1 MKIELANVLQLVVLS
16 QCLILIIF
24 LFSNRKTQPP
34 SRPNYWLGATLLWIV
49 FDIFY
54 TLILQAKLWHFI
66 NYACALGYLYGPLF
80 WGYVKALTM
89 SSQVVSIR
97 KMLVHGMPFVMA
109 ILIKVTNHY
118 ISPVWKEG
126 MGISVSQVD
135 QYVCVVLTL
144 VSRLHAIVYIGII
157 IQLIRKYHK
166 KLPQNTSAPAS
177 YSLQWLR
184 NLSLLMLI
192 IFCISIIDVVIDL
205 RTYGQLQQQVFLLRF
220 FLVVVFIGGLLYK
233 GLQQSLLIE
242 SSVKVNSQG
251 AKTPK
256 VTPEKPRYESST
268 LSKTDI
274 ERYLI
279 KLQKYMAEEKPY
291 LEFSLNREQ
300 LAEQVQLP
308 PRELSQIINSQLN
321 QNFYEFVNRYRVE
334 AAKQILSDPTKKDVR
349 ANELMFD
356 VGFNSKSTFHYTF
369 KKFTGLTPSQFRKQ
383 ALST

>member
-24 LFSNRKTQPP
+24 LFSNRKKQPL

-54 TLILQAKLWHFI
+54 TLIIQAKLWSLI

-80 WGYVKALTM
+80 WGYVKALTR
-89 SSQVVSIR
+89 SNQAVNLK
-97 KMLVHGMPFVMA
+97 KMMVHGLPFALA

-118 ISPVWKEG
+118 IPPLWKESI
-126 MGISVSQVD
+126 GISVLQAD
-135 QYVCVVLTL
+135 QYVCVALTL
-144 VSRLHAIVYIGII
+144 VSRVHAIAYIGVV
-157 IQLIRKYHK
+157 IQLIKEYHQN
-166 KLPQNTSAPAS
+166 LPQNTSAPAN

-192 IFCISIIDVVIDL
+192 IFCISIIDVMIDL
-205 RTYGQLQQQVFLLRF
+205 RTYGQLQQKVFLLRF

-233 GLQQSLLIE
+233 GLQQSLLME
-242 SSVKVNSQG
+242 LSVKVSNKG
-251 AKTPK
+251 AEASKT
-256 VTPEKPRYESST
+256 TNEKPRYESST
-268 LSKTDI
+268 LSEADI
-274 ERYLI
+274 EKYLQ
-279 KLQKYMAEEKPY
+279 KLQKYMNEEKPY

-300 LAEQVQLP
+300 LAEKVQLP
-308 PRELSQIINSQLN
+308 PRDLSQIINSQLN

-356 VGFNSKSTFHYTF
+356 VGFNSKSTFHHAF
-369 KKFTGLTPSQFRKQ
+369 KKFTGLTPTQFRKQ
-383 ALST
+383 ALDA